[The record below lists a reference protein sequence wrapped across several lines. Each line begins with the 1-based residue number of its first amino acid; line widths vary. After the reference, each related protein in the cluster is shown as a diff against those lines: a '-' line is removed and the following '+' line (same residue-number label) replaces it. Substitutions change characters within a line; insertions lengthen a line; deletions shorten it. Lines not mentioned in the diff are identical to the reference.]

1 MYTSVA
7 IAVQDVE
14 GASVAL
20 EQGADRIELC
30 AALGATGGIT
40 PSFAMIGAC
49 AQVGVPQGV
58 HVLIR
63 PRGGSYVFDH
73 DEKNVQLADVRAAII
88 AGASGVMV
96 GGLDEAGAIDMP
108 FARDLVQ
115 AARDAAETSGRSVQT
130 TFNRAFDQIDDKRT
144 ALEAL
149 IDLGYT
155 RVLTST
161 GAPTAAQGASEL
173 KALVEQAQGRIEIEA
188 GGGIMPDNVEQVV
201 ASGVDAIHF
210 SARRVVASN
219 RGSGT
224 GKASAIERTDPTL
237 IHAIFIAMRSAQNA
251 IELSQG

>member
-1 MYTSVA
+1 MSVA
-7 IAVQDVE
+7 IAVQDVQ

-49 AQVGVPQGV
+49 AQIGVPQGV
-58 HVLIR
+58 HVLVR
-63 PRGGSYVFDH
+63 PRGGPYVFDR

-96 GGLDEAGAIDMP
+96 GGLSEDGAIDVP

-115 AARDAAETSGRSVQT
+115 TARDAAENCGRSVQT
-130 TFNRAFDQIDDKRT
+130 TFNRAFDQIVDKRA
-144 ALEAL
+144 ALETL

-155 RVLTST
+155 RVLTSA

-173 KALVEQAQGRIEIEA
+173 KALVEQAKGRIEIEA
-188 GGGIMPDNVEQVV
+188 GGGIMPANVGQVV

-210 SARRVVASN
+210 SARRVMTSD
-219 RGSGT
+219 RGSDT
-224 GKASAIERTDPTL
+224 NKAGAIERTDATL
-237 IHAIFIAMRSAQNA
+237 AHAIFIAIQSARESLAQDRA
-251 IELSQG
+251 E